1 MRRVERTFL
10 HAVSHT
16 ALGIGGLLLTPFGM
30 VAGSTRRHADAS
42 IATSALKGSLH
53 SLRISGTAG
62 RMRSARTTTGTTCAE
77 AACQC
82 QCHTLKADSR
92 GLEGDSQHQARGVAA
107 ESGVPGS

>member
-1 MRRVERTFL
+1 MRRVEGTFL

-62 RMRSARTTTGTTCAE
+62 RMRSARTTTGTTCTE
-77 AACQC
+77 AAC

>member
-42 IATSALKGSLH
+42 IETSALKGSLH

-77 AACQC
+77 AAGQC
-82 QCHTLKADSR
+82 QSGKIEAHAPGLSTADVLHYR
-92 GLEGDSQHQARGVAA
+92 EGFCAA
-107 ESGVPGS
+107 LRLTG